1 VKILME
7 LQQYTLLG
15 DPQTS
20 PEHKT
25 PTRCVRGAHYTG
37 HRPTPEELDHLYN
50 QRKLSVGQI
59 ARQFNVT
66 KNTVSRWLELAGIK
80 QRSASEAGRLR
91 FEAQAQFVP
100 EADQDDCLLDR
111 AWEARPERRI
121 RDKVACRL
129 CFQLVSRLTGKTGHL
144 ANHHERKTGAEYAR
158 LMPGHAHDCFQ
169 HSAGSNQ
176 LDVEKLMDD
185 WCAKWATAEEIR
197 TWRRDP
203 ELARSKEY
211 IGCLECGRKIFAEA
225 EIQRHTKLVHKWS
238 LPQYRERYPGAPT
251 ASLNRRAMLAK
262 ISKALHADRKAKLAR
277 LEQLESAKTSA
288 EPKGNQQPKLRG
300 ETKFRVT
307 LAGYLFAIAPDTKA
321 DYSVARELFPKQN
334 VLTVAYD
341 NTVKFLKRHRQAIEQ
356 EKARLLALSTAER
369 ECEAESVRFQ
379 LASQSNLRFSTGL

>member
-1 VKILME
+1 ME
-7 LQQYTLLG
+7 TSQYTLPG
-15 DPQTS
+15 DPQR
-20 PEHKT
+20 PH
-25 PTRCVRGAHYTG
+25 VRGAHYTG
-37 HRPTPEELDHLYN
+37 DRPTPEQLEQFYN
-50 QRKLSVGQI
+50 VQKLSEGKI
-59 ARQFNVT
+59 AHQYGVT
-66 KNTVSRWLELAGIK
+66 KKTVSNWLKMASID
-80 QRSASEAGRLR
+80 RRTASESGKLR
-91 FEAQAQFVP
+91 FATQAEYVP
-100 EADQDDCLLDR
+100 LAEREDCVLDR

-121 RDKVACRL
+121 QNKIACRL
-129 CFQLVSRLTGKTGHL
+129 CFSQVSRLTGRTGHL
-144 ANHHERKTGAEYAR
+144 AVHHDHMTGAEYAR
-158 LMPGHAHDCFQ
+158 LMPGHLHDCFR